1 MLIDI
6 KENTEF
12 DPGWDERGGL
22 FIARHKVSLIIA
34 CHNQLLGDTFVQ
46 EVITNAIS
54 PIVCLYIIC

>member
-22 FIARHKVSLIIA
+22 FIARNKVS
-34 CHNQLLGDTFVQ
+34 HNSFKSGYLK
-46 EVITNAIS
+46 
-54 PIVCLYIIC
+54 